1 MSQRFKE
8 LRELR
13 IRTAI
18 WLASQGYTQ
27 QEAADAM
34 GCVAS
39 TITRDLNSIHT
50 AWGRVV
56 KKDKNRSSL
65 LEIAETM
72 HRIKMECAA

>member
-13 IRTAI
+13 ITTAI
-18 WLASQGYTQ
+18 WLAGQGYAQ

-34 GCVAS
+34 GVNPS
-39 TITRDLNSIHT
+39 TIHRDLASVNNSW
-50 AWGRVV
+50 ARVV

-72 HRIKMECAA
+72 HRIKMEYAA